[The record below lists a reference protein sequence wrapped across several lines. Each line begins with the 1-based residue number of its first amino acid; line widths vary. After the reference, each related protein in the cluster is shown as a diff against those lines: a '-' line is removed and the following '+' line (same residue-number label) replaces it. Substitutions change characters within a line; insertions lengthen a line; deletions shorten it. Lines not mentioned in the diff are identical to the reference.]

1 MPLQRAGGA
10 PLSVSAPASV
20 RGNRILKPGQLKENP
35 PNVDAVRHVVLCANS
50 DGIDLMRRGR
60 AKAAYEQLKYAE
72 AVLASNPDAAAHE
85 GELLSL
91 TCSNLGCYYRKAGMP
106 RASVRYLGRALRLE
120 EAATGDKTQDVVSL
134 AKTRLNACAALS
146 SMDCHEEAEQM
157 ATEATRL
164 LLAPEASEASH
175 EECALLAVA
184 CHNLGAER
192 EHLGRWGAAAVAF
205 RQGAEVASR
214 TLGNNSD
221 LTRALSTSCEEAL
234 MRAEKY
240 PTSPDRPTLWP
251 PGLPPK
257 KALPRS
263 VKPLF
268 SPGKPAFERKRRAAA
283 ADAACALAFG
293 AHQATNSAASTVRVG
308 LDIAAAV
315 AADPSGIQALE
326 QEGNTTGELPAL
338 VASSGGGSVSGSGAI
353 LESEDLEE
361 WGALSLA
368 SPWRSGG
375 RAAAT
380 APRRQLPS
388 EHQPGASTTMSAGSS
403 LVSPR
408 HSLGSEGEQS
418 PLATTGG
425 KLPGSLRAKRNSR
438 REGTGNGAS
447 SQHHASFA

>member
-10 PLSVSAPASV
+10 PLSVSTPASA
-20 RGNRILKPGQLKENP
+20 RANRIIKPGQLKENQ
-35 PNVDAVRHVVLCANS
+35 PNVESVRHVVLCANS
-50 DGIDLMRRGR
+50 DGIDLLRRGR
-60 AKAAYEQLKYAE
+60 AAAAYEQLKYAE
-72 AVLASNPDAAAHE
+72 AVLASNPDAAAHD

-106 RASVRYLGRALRLE
+106 RASVRYLGRAMRLE
-120 EAATGDKTQDVVSL
+120 EATTRDKTQDAVSL

-157 ATEATRL
+157 ATEATRI
-164 LLAPEASEASH
+164 LLAPEASEASR

-221 LTRALSTSCEEAL
+221 LARSLSTSYGEAL
-234 MRAEKY
+234 TRAERY
-240 PTSPDRPTLWP
+240 PASPDRPTLWP

-257 KALPRS
+257 KAMPRS

-268 SPGKPAFERKRRAAA
+268 SPGKPASARNRRAAA
-283 ADAACALAFG
+283 ADAAWALSLG
-293 AHQATNSAASTVRVG
+293 AQQGTNSTKSTVRVG
-308 LDIAAAV
+308 LDVAAAV

-326 QEGNTTGELPAL
+326 QEGNTTGELPVI
-338 VASSGGGSVSGSGAI
+338 VASSASGSATVM
-353 LESEDLEE
+353 EPENLEE
-361 WGALSLA
+361 WGSLSLA

-380 APRRQLPS
+380 T
-388 EHQPGASTTMSAGSS
+388 STTLSASSS

-408 HSLGSEGEQS
+408 HSIGSEGEQT

-438 REGTGNGAS
+438 REGTGTGVGNK
-447 SQHHASFA
+447 HHASFA

>member
-10 PLSVSAPASV
+10 PLSLSVPASA
-20 RGNRILKPGQLKENP
+20 RGNRILKPGQLKENS

-50 DGIDLMRRGR
+50 DGIDLLRRGR
-60 AKAAYEQLKYAE
+60 AAAAYEQLKYAE
-72 AVLASNPDAAAHE
+72 AVLASNPDAAAQDD
-85 GELLSL
+85 ELLSL

-106 RASVRYLGRALRLE
+106 RTSVRYLGRALRLE
-120 EAATGDKTQDVVSL
+120 EAATRDKTQDAVSL
-134 AKTRLNACAALS
+134 AKTKLNACAALS
-146 SMDCHEEAEQM
+146 SMNCHEEAEQM
-157 ATEATRL
+157 ATEATRI
-164 LLAPEASEASH
+164 LLAPEASEASR

-214 TLGNNSD
+214 TLGNTSD
-221 LTRALSTSCEEAL
+221 LTRALSTSYGEAL
-234 MRAEKY
+234 TRAERY

-257 KALPRS
+257 KPLARS

-268 SPGKPAFERKRRAAA
+268 SPGKPASARNRRAAA
-283 ADAACALAFG
+283 ADAAWSLALG
-293 AHQATNSAASTVRVG
+293 AQQGTSSNASTVRVG
-308 LDIAAAV
+308 LDVAAAA

-326 QEGNTTGELPAL
+326 EEGNTTGELQAL
-338 VASSGGGSVSGSGAI
+338 VASSGGVNAPGSGAI
-353 LESEDLEE
+353 LESEEMEE
-361 WGALSLA
+361 WGSLSLA
-368 SPWRSGG
+368 SAWRSGG

-380 APRRQLPS
+380 
-388 EHQPGASTTMSAGSS
+388 STTLSASSS

-408 HSLGSEGEQS
+408 HSLGSEGEQA
-418 PLATTGG
+418 PFAATGG

-438 REGTGNGAS
+438 REGTGTGAGNK
-447 SQHHASFA
+447 HHASFA